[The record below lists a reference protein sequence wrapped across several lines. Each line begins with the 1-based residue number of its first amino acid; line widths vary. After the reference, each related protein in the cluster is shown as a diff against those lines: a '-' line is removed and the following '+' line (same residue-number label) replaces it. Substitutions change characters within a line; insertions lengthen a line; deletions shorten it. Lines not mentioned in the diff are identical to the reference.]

1 MAGGPGQELQLTGA
15 SGSPRGLRDAL
26 LSSATPPGES
36 PRLPSRESG
45 QEEQQSLGGREESAQ
60 ACWQGIFSQLTSPSW
75 HMHWVQG
82 SSSKVNT
89 WPFATF
95 LPS

>member
-1 MAGGPGQELQLTGA
+1 MTGA
-15 SGSPRGLRDAL
+15 SVSPRGLRAAL
-26 LSSATPPGES
+26 LSSMSPRGES
-36 PRLPSRESG
+36 PRLSSRESG
-45 QEEQQSLGGREESAQ
+45 QEEQQSPAGVEGSEQ
-60 ACWQGIFSQLTSPSW
+60 ALWQGTSSQLTSPSW

-89 WPFATF
+89 WPFPTF